1 MRLVLDSGYPYPMP
15 EDFDSDTH
23 DCRSHIVVLHDVVNF
38 EWIHTVT
45 IEFSN
50 FEAYERAQQL
60 SGCWMPWSYLVLE
73 AVVSAEDGYE
83 HPAIVFGN
91 KAFCG
96 FRLLD

>member
-1 MRLVLDSGYPYPMP
+1 MEAVVKIDGAALEEALLGLPTWQIESGGQAILRT
-15 EDFDSDTH
+15 F
-23 DCRSHIVVLHDVVNF
+23 
-38 EWIHTVT
+38 
-45 IEFSN
+45 EFSN